1 MRTALTGA
9 GVIGSVHAAILQ
21 KRGELCAVCDI
32 DEKKLEKYASLP
44 VYTDYVR
51 MLDEVKPD
59 AVHICT
65 PHYLHA
71 QMICEALSRGV
82 HTLCEK
88 PLCISLDEIEK
99 IKRAAEKSEAN
110 FGVCLQNRYNG
121 ENLYIKEYLKDKKIV
136 SVTGTVAWHR
146 DGAYYASAPWRGK
159 QSTEGG
165 GVLIN
170 QALHTLD
177 LVLWLTGAPETVT
190 ASVSNLTLQNAI
202 EVEDSAV
209 IIGKGK
215 PGFVFFATNGS
226 PADMPVELTVKT
238 DDEIIKVTPGSV
250 VINGEAIRFRE
261 KYEALG
267 KKCYGSGHEALINDF
282 YDCISN
288 GRKFAIGAEEAARSV
303 KVILAAYASGGKP
316 VRLD

>member
-1 MRTALTGA
+1 MRTALIGA
-9 GVIGSVHAAILQ
+9 GVIGPVHAAILQ
-21 KRGELCAVCDI
+21 KRGDLCAVCDI
-32 DEKKLEKYASLP
+32 NEEKLSRFSSLP
-44 VYTDYVR
+44 VYTDYIR
-51 MLDEVKPD
+51 MLEEVKPD

-71 QMICEALSRGV
+71 EMICEALSRGI

-99 IKRAAEKSEAN
+99 IKRAERISKAN

-121 ENLYIKEYLKDKKIV
+121 ENLYIKEYLKGKKIV

-146 DGAYYASAPWRGK
+146 DAAYYASAPWRGK
-159 QSTEGG
+159 WGTEGG

-177 LVLWLTGAPETVT
+177 LVLWLTGAPDSVT
-190 ASVSNLTLQNAI
+190 AQISNLTLQNAI

-209 IIGKGK
+209 IIGKGDT
-215 PGFVFFATNGS
+215 GFVFFATNGS
-226 PADMPVELTVKT
+226 TADMPVELTVKT
-238 DDEIIKVTPGSV
+238 ADEIIKVTPGSV
-250 VINGEAIRFRE
+250 VINGEAIRFKE

-282 YDCISN
+282 YSCIEE
-288 GRKFAIGAEEAARSV
+288 GRRFPIGAEEASRSV
-303 KVILAAYASGGKP
+303 KVILAAYESGGKEIFI
-316 VRLD
+316 R